1 MALSMQMRFRVLW
14 VVTLAAAVSGL
25 CGFWWG
31 SAARLDPG
39 VAAGAAATLFMVV
52 LVWLALRAEQAS
64 EKHAD
69 VPDPVWSVTDFPSRP
84 STGQVQDEV
93 NTGPDVHQADALFRL
108 ASDGDPLTEDV
119 PEAPPALQPRA
130 ELMFALAFLAK
141 RTGLADEAGARAGGQ
156 RSAGRGRRMRLPL
169 DGSPCAG
176 FWRSG
181 RGADEAGAREW
192 RAGLLPQWRRRR
204 R

>member
-52 LVWLALRAEQAS
+52 LVWLALRAEQAG

-84 STGQVQDEV
+84 LTGQVEGGV
-93 NTGPDVHQADALFRL
+93 NTGTRCPPRRMTLFRL
-108 ASDGDPLTEDV
+108 A
-119 PEAPPALQPRA
+119 
-130 ELMFALAFLAK
+130 
-141 RTGLADEAGARAGGQ
+141 ARVTAT
-156 RSAGRGRRMRLPL
+156 RLPRMYRRPRQHC
-169 DGSPCAG
+169 SRA
-176 FWRSG
+176 RS
-181 RGADEAGAREW
+181 
-192 RAGLLPQWRRRR
+192 
-204 R
+204 